1 MTVPASSANLGAG
14 FDSLGLALTLYNR
27 VWMEEADGC
36 LIESTD
42 GLAIPTD
49 ESNMIYQTAKGL
61 YDRCGRPFHGLHIRQ
76 ENNIPMTRGLG
87 SSSACLVAGLLG
99 ANTLLGCPLSDE
111 DLSDLA
117 AELEGHPDNTAPAL
131 LGGLVT
137 AVMEGGRVYTVSVPV
152 SENIRFA
159 VFIPDFELKTEVAR
173 AALPEQ
179 VSRADAVYNLSRAAL
194 MTASL
199 VLPLGGSLWYG
210 DGAFLGLLSSL
221 VIMVGGGLALAYTNR
236 SQTPLNLTL
245 RDGFAVV
252 GICWIVA
259 SFAGGLPFVLTSTA
273 SVTDAVFEAASG
285 FTTTGATIFA
295 DIEGLPHGL
304 LMWRSLTHWIGGLG
318 IILLSLIVLPLLGV
332 GGMQLYRAEV
342 TGPSPDKLTPR
353 MQDTALTLWRVYCLM
368 TIVLT
373 VLLYIAGMDWFD
385 ALNHSFSTVATG
397 GFSTKNNSIAA
408 YPQASIQWILIFFMF
423 IAGINFSLHAQALR
437 GVVKVYLRDRECRFY
452 TVLLILG
459 SAVIVAGLVEHGL
472 FGMRSFPEFEAVTR
486 AAVFQLV
493 SVCTTTGFVSENFN
507 LWPSITLVIILMF
520 MLMGGCAGSTGGG
533 VKVMRLVMLF
543 RLAYLEIFRLLHP
556 HSVRH
561 LKIAG
566 KSVPVEVISGV
577 VGFFLLYLIVTT
589 VGTIVLTVQ
598 DMDLVSAFTATLTCI
613 SNVGPGLGS
622 VGPVDNFSHVPTLSK
637 WVLTLCMLLGR
648 LELYAILVLFIP
660 EFWRD

>member
-1 MTVPASSANLGAG
+1 M
-14 FDSLGLALTLYNR
+14 
-27 VWMEEADGC
+27 
-36 LIESTD
+36 
-42 GLAIPTD
+42 
-49 ESNMIYQTAKGL
+49 Q
-61 YDRCGRPFHGLHIRQ
+61 IRSVLF
-76 ENNIPMTRGLG
+76 IVGVL
-87 SSSACLVAGLLG
+87 LVCVG
-99 ANTLLGCPLSDE
+99 
-111 DLSDLA
+111 
-117 AELEGHPDNTAPAL
+117 
-131 LGGLVT
+131 
-137 AVMEGGRVYTVSVPV
+137 
-152 SENIRFA
+152 
-159 VFIPDFELKTEVAR
+159 
-173 AALPEQ
+173 
-179 VSRADAVYNLSRAAL
+179 
-194 MTASL
+194 ASL
-199 VLPLGGSLWYG
+199 VLPLGVSLWYG

-342 TGPSPDKLTPR
+342 TSPDKLTPR

-472 FGMRSFPEFEAVTR
+472 FGMRSFSEFEAVTR

-648 LELYAILVLFIP
+648 LEIYAILVLFIP

>member
-1 MTVPASSANLGAG
+1 M
-14 FDSLGLALTLYNR
+14 
-27 VWMEEADGC
+27 
-36 LIESTD
+36 
-42 GLAIPTD
+42 
-49 ESNMIYQTAKGL
+49 Q
-61 YDRCGRPFHGLHIRQ
+61 IRSVLF
-76 ENNIPMTRGLG
+76 IVGVL
-87 SSSACLVAGLLG
+87 LVCVG
-99 ANTLLGCPLSDE
+99 
-111 DLSDLA
+111 
-117 AELEGHPDNTAPAL
+117 
-131 LGGLVT
+131 
-137 AVMEGGRVYTVSVPV
+137 
-152 SENIRFA
+152 
-159 VFIPDFELKTEVAR
+159 
-173 AALPEQ
+173 
-179 VSRADAVYNLSRAAL
+179 
-194 MTASL
+194 ASL
-199 VLPLGGSLWYG
+199 VLPLGVSLWYG

-397 GFSTKNNSIAA
+397 GFSTKNNSIA
-408 YPQASIQWILIFFMF
+408 
-423 IAGINFSLHAQALR
+423 AQALR

>member
-1 MTVPASSANLGAG
+1 MKFEIRREIPEDYRAVEELTREAFWNLNAPGCTEHYLVHQLRAHADFLAELSCVAIHGAEIVGSIAYSRSRVEETPTVTFG
-14 FDSLGLALTLYNR
+14 
-27 VWMEEADGC
+27 
-36 LIESTD
+36 
-42 GLAIPTD
+42 
-49 ESNMIYQTAKGL
+49 
-61 YDRCGRPFHGLHIRQ
+61 
-76 ENNIPMTRGLG
+76 
-87 SSSACLVAGLLG
+87 
-99 ANTLLGCPLSDE
+99 PLSV
-111 DLSDLA
+111 L
-117 AELEGHPDNTAPAL
+117 P
-131 LGGLVT
+131 VYQ
-137 AVMEGGRVYTVSVPV
+137 GRGVG
-152 SENIRFA
+152 
-159 VFIPDFELKTEVAR
+159 
-173 AALPEQ
+173 
-179 VSRADAVYNLSRAAL
+179 
-194 MTASL
+194 ASL
-199 VLPLGGSLWYG
+199 VLPLGVSLWYG

-648 LELYAILVLFIP
+648 LEIYAILVLFIP

>member
-1 MTVPASSANLGAG
+1 M
-14 FDSLGLALTLYNR
+14 
-27 VWMEEADGC
+27 
-36 LIESTD
+36 
-42 GLAIPTD
+42 
-49 ESNMIYQTAKGL
+49 Q
-61 YDRCGRPFHGLHIRQ
+61 IRSVLF
-76 ENNIPMTRGLG
+76 IVGVL
-87 SSSACLVAGLLG
+87 LVCVG
-99 ANTLLGCPLSDE
+99 
-111 DLSDLA
+111 
-117 AELEGHPDNTAPAL
+117 
-131 LGGLVT
+131 
-137 AVMEGGRVYTVSVPV
+137 
-152 SENIRFA
+152 
-159 VFIPDFELKTEVAR
+159 
-173 AALPEQ
+173 
-179 VSRADAVYNLSRAAL
+179 
-194 MTASL
+194 ASL
-199 VLPLGGSLWYG
+199 VLPLGVSLWYG

-452 TVLLILG
+452 T
-459 SAVIVAGLVEHGL
+459 
-472 FGMRSFPEFEAVTR
+472 
-486 AAVFQLV
+486 
-493 SVCTTTGFVSENFN
+493 TTGFVSENFN

-543 RLAYLEIFRLLHP
+543 RLAYLEIFRLLRP

-613 SNVGPGLGS
+613 STVGPGLGS

-648 LELYAILVLFIP
+648 LEIYAILVLFIP

>member
-1 MTVPASSANLGAG
+1 M
-14 FDSLGLALTLYNR
+14 
-27 VWMEEADGC
+27 
-36 LIESTD
+36 
-42 GLAIPTD
+42 
-49 ESNMIYQTAKGL
+49 Q
-61 YDRCGRPFHGLHIRQ
+61 IRSVLF
-76 ENNIPMTRGLG
+76 IVGVL
-87 SSSACLVAGLLG
+87 LVCVG
-99 ANTLLGCPLSDE
+99 
-111 DLSDLA
+111 
-117 AELEGHPDNTAPAL
+117 
-131 LGGLVT
+131 
-137 AVMEGGRVYTVSVPV
+137 
-152 SENIRFA
+152 
-159 VFIPDFELKTEVAR
+159 
-173 AALPEQ
+173 
-179 VSRADAVYNLSRAAL
+179 
-194 MTASL
+194 ASL
-199 VLPLGGSLWYG
+199 VLPLGVSLWYG

-252 GICWIVA
+252 GICWIVS

>member
-1 MTVPASSANLGAG
+1 MQIRSVLFIVGV
-14 FDSLGLALTLYNR
+14 LLACVGT
-27 VWMEEADGC
+27 
-36 LIESTD
+36 
-42 GLAIPTD
+42 
-49 ESNMIYQTAKGL
+49 
-61 YDRCGRPFHGLHIRQ
+61 
-76 ENNIPMTRGLG
+76 
-87 SSSACLVAGLLG
+87 
-99 ANTLLGCPLSDE
+99 
-111 DLSDLA
+111 
-117 AELEGHPDNTAPAL
+117 
-131 LGGLVT
+131 
-137 AVMEGGRVYTVSVPV
+137 
-152 SENIRFA
+152 
-159 VFIPDFELKTEVAR
+159 
-173 AALPEQ
+173 
-179 VSRADAVYNLSRAAL
+179 
-194 MTASL
+194 SL
-199 VLPLGGSLWYG
+199 VLPLGVSLWYG

-221 VIMVGGGLALAYTNR
+221 AIMVGGGLALAYANR

-285 FTTTGATIFA
+285 FTTTGATVFA
-295 DIEGLPHGL
+295 DIEALPHGL

-342 TGPSPDKLTPR
+342 TGPSPGKLTPR

-368 TIVLT
+368 TVVLT

-397 GFSTKNNSIAA
+397 GFSTKNASIAA

-423 IAGINFSLHAQALR
+423 IAGMHAQALR
-437 GVVKVYLRDRECRFY
+437 GVVKVYLRNQECCFY
-452 TVLLILG
+452 TGLLILG

-472 FGMRSFPEFEAVTR
+472 FGIGSLSEFEQVTR

-507 LWPSITLVIILMF
+507 LWPSITLVILLMF

-556 HSVRH
+556 RSVRH
-561 LKIAG
+561 LKSAG

-589 VGTIVLTVQ
+589 AGTIVLTVQ
-598 DMDLVSAFTATLTCI
+598 DMDLMSAFTATLTCI

-622 VGPVDNFSHVPTLSK
+622 VGPVDNFGHVPALSK

-648 LELYAILVLFIP
+648 LEIYAILVLFVP